1 MRMQKCWFPWRQSCL
16 ALPRCTWCLLENCTF
31 LFCACSCSLA
41 QKKGPSECGSVKP
54 KGGRECGSRGVQ
66 SCLALQRCTWCLL
79 ENCTFLFCFC
89 SCSERP
95 CNSRG
100 ALAQNLL
107 CRDSSWTR
115 PDEPKESGK
124 KNTHINEDSCVHT
137 PGHDDTICMRVCR
150 NSGASDLCEYVH
162 MKSPLLVGEAME
174 LMLLS
179 LHEVMWTYVS
189 ATRSYRKLQFFV

>member
-115 PDEPKESGK
+115 PDEPKESEK
-124 KNTHINEDSCVHT
+124 KNHAYQRRQLCTYTWAWWHYMHA
-137 PGHDDTICMRVCR
+137 RV
-150 NSGASDLCEYVH
+150 
-162 MKSPLLVGEAME
+162 
-174 LMLLS
+174 
-179 LHEVMWTYVS
+179 
-189 ATRSYRKLQFFV
+189 